1 MVNFGPSRRGTRE
14 STGRAW
20 PGMHHRRQGCT
31 TLATILTTGSEDADA
46 KRPQPDT
53 EFVQLGRDPNP
64 ARSRVRQDR
73 GLRRQRDL
81 FVPVL
86 AAFMTARSRDI
97 VQRCRRA
104 EQPLAKK

>member
-1 MVNFGPSRRGTRE
+1 
-14 STGRAW
+14 
-20 PGMHHRRQGCT
+20 MHHRRQGCT

-46 KRPQPDT
+46 NGCSRTQSLFSSAGTRTLRAPV
-53 EFVQLGRDPNP
+53 FVKIEGFADNEIY
-64 ARSRVRQDR
+64 
-73 GLRRQRDL
+73 

-86 AAFMTARSRDI
+86 GAFMTARSRDI